1 MHTTFTPPVILHICK
16 RHALSIYTQEIN
28 TDLQWNTKS
37 KLMSIIIEL
46 TKFLNISSCKVRWYR
61 FSRRTIYIPYR
72 TIVERFSVVRI
83 HHFVFVWS
91 GGLHIVTMYYSDRFF
106 SAL

>member
-46 TKFLNISSCKVRWYR
+46 TKFLNISSCKV
-61 FSRRTIYIPYR
+61 
-72 TIVERFSVVRI
+72 
-83 HHFVFVWS
+83 
-91 GGLHIVTMYYSDRFF
+91 
-106 SAL
+106 